1 MLVVMTEIISSSQVQ
16 DANGRFAEASRAFS
30 PADVEIVASVPR
42 PDFKSVLGNMCMQ
55 QAPIKNGALLL
66 GPNQAALTRQ
76 FPGLRGL
83 VSYRANGKTVQ
94 APAIV
99 LPDCTGRV
107 AILTAERE
115 PRSFTPL
122 THALL
127 ENLYVTQDP
136 NIVAHGGGNR
146 VAPAVGGHA
155 LLAASLVGNPQ
166 GAHDKVHSLA
176 RQNFGTAFDAEARR
190 DIAFGPRGHNVLAV
204 RSAVLPLAQVVL
216 EVGEGHQ
223 PAPDNGL
230 GLGMSPGEL
239 NVAMTVAA
247 TLSHQPRGFDMRANM
262 GAMVF

>member
-1 MLVVMTEIISSSQVQ
+1 MIVMKEIVSSSQIQ
-16 DANGRFAEASRAFS
+16 YANAAFK
-30 PADVEIVASVPR
+30 VASNEFPSVSLNIVTEVPM
-42 PDFKSVLGNMCMQ
+42 PSFKQVLDELTVHQ
-55 QAPIKNGALLL
+55 IPVKNGMLLL
-66 GPNQAALTRQ
+66 APQHTAYTQQ
-76 FPGLRGL
+76 FPGLRGIAN
-83 VSYRANGKTVQ
+83 YRAGNKTVQ

-99 LPDCTGRV
+99 LPDSRGAV
-107 AILTAERE
+107 AILTAESD

-136 NIVAHGGGNR
+136 NIVAHGGGNS

-204 RSAVLPLAQVVL
+204 RSAVLLLAQVVL

-230 GLGMSPGEL
+230 GLGMSPSEL

-247 TLSHQPRGFDMRANM
+247 TLSRQPRGFDMRANI
-262 GAMVF
+262 GAMVL